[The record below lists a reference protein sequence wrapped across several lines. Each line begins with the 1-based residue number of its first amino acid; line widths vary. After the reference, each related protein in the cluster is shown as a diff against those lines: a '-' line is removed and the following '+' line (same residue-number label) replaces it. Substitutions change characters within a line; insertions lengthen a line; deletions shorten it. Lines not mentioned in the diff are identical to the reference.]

1 MYATLPKQ
9 QVVTSREQI
18 MQTLSQLSL
27 TDPDTV
33 RLPFEYYE
41 RMRKEEPVHFDE
53 RAGAWLVTR
62 HDDIKQAAR
71 MTDVLS
77 NGLGLDSAGR
87 PPWQD
92 EIDEMMR
99 REGFGPHRAGDNFNV
114 DPPLHARR
122 RGLVNQA
129 FGAHRVSAIEEDITV
144 IVRDLM
150 AAFIDRGKVDLV
162 RAFSVP
168 IAIYVISDLLGV
180 PRTRR
185 DDVERWSDASVAPI
199 GRGISKQDAYRYARD
214 MMEMHR
220 FLHQQFEERRR
231 NRKDDMLSDLVHAQ
245 IDDEENP
252 SLSETELLSC
262 GVALLAAGNE
272 TTRNGISWGSLIL
285 AQNPSLMDRL
295 RTADDQDWALRRFV
309 EETLRIQPPVPQL
322 PRVAVADCEIGGTR
336 IPRGSFI
343 YLCWASANRDAAT
356 FENADEFDLERANV
370 GQHLTFGSGV
380 HRCLGAMLARM
391 EMKCAFREIV
401 NRMDDLRLTVPE
413 EELDIWG
420 TFVFRGPRSLPVTF
434 VRRTT

>member
-1 MYATLPKQ
+1 MK
-9 QVVTSREQI
+9 S
-18 MQTLSQLSL
+18 LSDLSL
-27 TDPDTV
+27 TDPDVV

-41 RMRKEEPVHFDE
+41 RMRHEEPVHFDE
-53 RAGAWLVTR
+53 RAGAWLITR

-77 NGLGLDSAGR
+77 NGLGLDNVGR

-92 EIDEMMR
+92 EIDAMMR

-129 FGAHRVSAIEEDITV
+129 FGAHRVSSMEEEISL
-144 IVRDLM
+144 IVRDLVD
-150 AAFIDRGKVDLV
+150 AFIGRGEADLV
-162 RAFSVP
+162 REFSVP
-168 IAIYVISDLLGV
+168 IAIYVISDMLGV
-180 PRTRR
+180 PRERR

-199 GRGISKQDAYRYARD
+199 GRGITREEAYGYARD
-214 MMEMHR
+214 MMDMHR
-220 FLHQQFEERRR
+220 FLHEQFEERRR

-252 SLSETELLSC
+252 TLSQTELLSC
-262 GVALLAAGNE
+262 GVALIAAGNE
-272 TTRNGISWGSLIL
+272 TTRNGISWGSLVL
-285 AQNPSLMDRL
+285 ANNPGLMRSLR
-295 RTADDQDWALRRFV
+295 AAEDQERALKRFV

-322 PRVAVADCEIGGTR
+322 PRVAVKDCEIGGTP

-356 FENADEFDLERANV
+356 FANPDDFDLDRPNV
-370 GQHLTFGSGV
+370 GQHLTFGTGV

-401 NRMDDLRLTVPE
+401 NRMDEIRLNVPE

-434 VRRTT
+434 TRRTM

>member
-1 MYATLPKQ
+1 M
-9 QVVTSREQI
+9 
-18 MQTLSQLSL
+18 
-27 TDPDTV
+27 
-33 RLPFEYYE
+33 PFGYYE
-41 RMRKEEPVHFDE
+41 RMRREDPVHFDE

-62 HDDIKQAAR
+62 YDDIKQAAR

-77 NGLGLDSAGR
+77 NGLGLDNVGR
-87 PPWQD
+87 APWQD

-99 REGFGPHRAGDNFNV
+99 REAFGPHRAGDNFNV

-129 FGAHRVSAIEEDITV
+129 FGAHRVSAMEEDITT
-144 IVRDLM
+144 IVRDLLD
-150 AAFIDRGKVDLV
+150 AFIGRGEADLV
-162 RAFSVP
+162 REFSVP
-168 IAIYVISDLLGV
+168 TAIYVISDLLGV
-180 PRTRR
+180 PRERR
-185 DDVERWSDASVAPI
+185 DDVERWSDASVAPL
-199 GRGISKQDAYRYARD
+199 GRGITEQEAYRYARD
-214 MMEMHR
+214 MMEMQR
-220 FLHQQFEERRR
+220 FLNEQFQERRGD
-231 NRKDDMLSDLVHAQ
+231 RKDDMLSDLVHAQ

-252 SLSETELLSC
+252 TLSRTELLSC

-285 AQNPSLMDRL
+285 ALNPDLMQKL
-295 RTADDQDWALRRFV
+295 RAAEDQERALKRFV

-322 PRVAVADCEIGGTR
+322 PRVAVEDCEIGGTR

-356 FENADEFDLERANV
+356 FENADDFDLDRANM
-370 GQHLTFGSGV
+370 GRHLTFGSGV

-401 NRMDDLRLTVPE
+401 NRLDGLRLNVPE
-413 EELDIWG
+413 ENLDIWG

-434 VRRTT
+434 RHRAL

>member
-1 MYATLPKQ
+1 MRTLA
-9 QVVTSREQI
+9 E
-18 MQTLSQLSL
+18 LSL
-27 TDPDTV
+27 TDPDVV
-33 RLPFEYYE
+33 RMPFGYYE
-41 RMRKEEPVHFDE
+41 RMRREDPVHFDE

-62 HDDIKQAAR
+62 YDDIKQAAR

-77 NGLGLDSAGR
+77 NGLGLDNVGR
-87 PPWQD
+87 APWQD

-99 REGFGPHRAGDNFNV
+99 REAFGPHRTGDNFNV

-129 FGAHRVSAIEEDITV
+129 FGAHRVSAMEEDITT
-144 IVRDLM
+144 IVRDLVD
-150 AAFIDRGKVDLV
+150 AFVDRGEADLV
-162 RAFSVP
+162 REFSVP
-168 IAIYVISDLLGV
+168 TAIYVISDLLGI
-180 PRTRR
+180 PRERR
-185 DDVERWSDASVAPI
+185 DDVERWSDASVAPL
-199 GRGISKQDAYRYARD
+199 GRGITEQEAYRYARD
-214 MMEMHR
+214 MMEMQR
-220 FLHQQFEERRR
+220 FLNEQFEARRG

-252 SLSETELLSC
+252 TLSQTELLSC

-285 AQNPSLMDRL
+285 ALNPDLMQRL
-295 RTADDQDWALRRFV
+295 RAAEDQERALKRFV
-309 EETLRIQPPVPQL
+309 EETLRLQPPVPQL
-322 PRVAVADCEIGGTR
+322 PRVAVEDCEIGGTR

-356 FENADEFDLERANV
+356 FEDADDFDLERANM
-370 GQHLTFGSGV
+370 GRHLAFGSGV

-401 NRMDDLRLTVPE
+401 NRVDDLRLNVSE
-413 EELDIWG
+413 EDLDIWG

-434 VRRTT
+434 RQRAL

>member
-1 MYATLPKQ
+1 MKTLA
-9 QVVTSREQI
+9 E
-18 MQTLSQLSL
+18 LSL
-27 TDPDTV
+27 TSPDVV
-33 RLPFEYYE
+33 RMPFGYYE
-41 RMRKEEPVHFDE
+41 RMRREDPVHFDE

-77 NGLGLDSAGR
+77 NGLGLDSVGR

-99 REGFGPHRAGDNFNV
+99 SEGFGPHRAGDNFNV

-129 FGAHRVSAIEEDITV
+129 FGAHRVSAMEEDIAT
-144 IVRDLM
+144 IVRDLVD
-150 AAFIDRGKVDLV
+150 AFIDRGEADLV
-162 RAFSVP
+162 REFSVP
-168 IAIYVISDLLGV
+168 TAIYVISDMLGV
-180 PRTRR
+180 PRERR
-185 DDVERWSDASVAPI
+185 DDVERWSDASVAPL
-199 GRGISKQDAYRYARD
+199 GRGITKQEAYGYARD
-214 MMEMHR
+214 TMEMHR
-220 FLHQQFEERRR
+220 FLHEQFEERRR
-231 NRKDDMLSDLVHAQ
+231 SRKDDMLSDLVHAQ

-252 SLSETELLSC
+252 TLNETELLSC

-285 AQNPSLMDRL
+285 ARNPDLL
-295 RTADDQDWALRRFV
+295 RGLRAAEDQERALKRFV

-322 PRVAVADCEIGGTR
+322 PRVAVQDCEIGGTR

-356 FENADEFDLERANV
+356 FANADEFDLDRANI

-401 NRMDDLRLTVPE
+401 NRMDELQLNVPE
-413 EELDIWG
+413 EDLDIWG
-420 TFVFRGPRSLPVTF
+420 TFVFRGLRSLPVTF
-434 VRRTT
+434 ARHAM

>member
-1 MYATLPKQ
+1 MKTLA
-9 QVVTSREQI
+9 EF
-18 MQTLSQLSL
+18 SL
-27 TDPDTV
+27 TDRDVV
-33 RLPFEYYE
+33 RMPFEYYE
-41 RMRKEEPVHFDE
+41 RMRREAPVHFDE

-62 HDDIKQAAR
+62 YDDVKQAAR

-77 NGLGLDSAGR
+77 NGLGLDTVGR
-87 PPWQD
+87 APWQD

-99 REGFGPHRAGDNFNV
+99 REGFGPHRTGDNFNV

-129 FGAHRVSAIEEDITV
+129 FGAHRVSAMEEDIASIAHTAM
-144 IVRDLM
+144 DT
-150 AAFIDRGKVDLV
+150 FIDRGEADIV
-162 RAFSVP
+162 REYSIP

-185 DDVERWSDASVAPI
+185 DDVERWSDASVAPL
-199 GRGISKQDAYRYARD
+199 GRGISKQEAYRYARD

-220 FLHQQFEERRR
+220 FLHTQFEERRQNRR
-231 NRKDDMLSDLVHAQ
+231 NDMLSDLVHAQ
-245 IDDEENP
+245 IDDDENP
-252 SLSETELLSC
+252 TLSQTELLSC

-285 AQNPSLMDRL
+285 ALNPDLMLKL
-295 RTADDQDWALRRFV
+295 RSAGDQERALQRFV

-322 PRVAVADCEIGGTR
+322 PRVALEDCEIGGVK
-336 IPRGSFI
+336 IPKGGFI
-343 YLCWASANRDAAT
+343 YLCWASANRDADA
-356 FENADEFDLERANV
+356 FEDADDFDLERTNM
-370 GQHLTFGSGV
+370 GRHLAFGSGV

-401 NRMDDLRLTVPE
+401 NRLDELRLNVPE
-413 EELDIWG
+413 EDLDIWG

-434 VRRTT
+434 ERRTM

>member
-1 MYATLPKQ
+1 MK
-9 QVVTSREQI
+9 
-18 MQTLSQLSL
+18 TLSEISL
-27 TDPDTV
+27 TDPDVV
-33 RLPFEYYE
+33 RLPFDYYE

-77 NGLGLDSAGR
+77 NGLGLDSVGR

-129 FGAHRVSAIEEDITV
+129 FGAHRVSAMEEDITT
-144 IVRDLM
+144 IVRGLVD
-150 AAFIDRGKVDLV
+150 AFIGRGEADLV
-162 RAFSVP
+162 REFSVP
-168 IAIYVISDLLGV
+168 TAIYVISDMLGV
-180 PRTRR
+180 PRERR
-185 DDVERWSDASVAPI
+185 DDVERWSDASVAPL
-199 GRGISKQDAYRYARD
+199 GRGISRQEAYGYARD
-214 MMEMHR
+214 TMEAHR
-220 FLHQQFEERRR
+220 FLHQQFEARRR

-245 IDDEENP
+245 IDDEQNP
-252 SLSETELLSC
+252 TLSETELLSC
-262 GVALLAAGNE
+262 GIALLAAGNE

-285 AQNPSLMDRL
+285 ASNPDLMRGL
-295 RTADDQDWALRRFV
+295 RTAADQERALKRFV

-322 PRVAVADCEIGGTR
+322 PRVAVKDCEIGGTR
-336 IPRGSFI
+336 IPQGSFI

-356 FENADEFDLERANV
+356 FEHADEFDLERANL

-401 NRMDDLRLTVPE
+401 NRMDELRLNVAE
-413 EELDIWG
+413 EDLDIWG
-420 TFVFRGPRSLPVTF
+420 TFVFRGLRSLPVTF
-434 VRRTT
+434 SRRAP

>member
-1 MYATLPKQ
+1 MKTLA
-9 QVVTSREQI
+9 E
-18 MQTLSQLSL
+18 LSL
-27 TDPDTV
+27 TDPDVV
-33 RLPFEYYE
+33 RLPYAYYE
-41 RMRKEEPVHFDE
+41 RMRDEEPVHFDE

-77 NGLGLDSAGR
+77 NGLGLDNVGR

-129 FGAHRVSAIEEDITV
+129 FGAHRVSAMEKEITT
-144 IVRDLM
+144 IVRDLVD
-150 AAFIDRGKVDLV
+150 AFIGRGEADLV
-162 RAFSVP
+162 REFSVP
-168 IAIYVISDLLGV
+168 TAIDVISDMLGV
-180 PRTRR
+180 PRQRR

-199 GRGISKQDAYRYARD
+199 GRGISKEEAYGYARD
-214 MMEMHR
+214 MMDMHR
-220 FLHQQFEERRR
+220 FLHEQFEERRH
-231 NRKDDMLSDLVHAQ
+231 NRRDDMLSDLVHAE
-245 IDDEENP
+245 IDDAENP
-252 SLSETELLSC
+252 TLSETELLSC
-262 GVALLAAGNE
+262 GVALIAAGNE

-285 AQNPSLMDRL
+285 AGNPGLMQKL
-295 RTADDQDWALRRFV
+295 RTAEDQERALKRFV

-322 PRVAVADCEIGGTR
+322 PRVAVADCEIGGTK

-356 FENADEFDLERANV
+356 FANADDFDLERANV
-370 GQHLTFGSGV
+370 GQHLTFGTGV

-401 NRMDDLRLTVPE
+401 NRMEDLRLGIAE
-413 EELDIWG
+413 EDLDIWG

-434 VRRTT
+434 TRRAM

>member
-1 MYATLPKQ
+1 MRTLA
-9 QVVTSREQI
+9 E
-18 MQTLSQLSL
+18 LSL
-27 TDPDTV
+27 TDSDVV
-33 RLPFEYYE
+33 RMPFGYYE
-41 RMRKEEPVHFDE
+41 RMRREDPVHFDE

-62 HDDIKQAAR
+62 YDDIKQAAR

-77 NGLGLDSAGR
+77 NGLGLDNVGR
-87 PPWQD
+87 APWQD

-99 REGFGPHRAGDNFNV
+99 REAFGPHRTGDNFNV

-129 FGAHRVSAIEEDITV
+129 FGAHRVSAMEEDITT
-144 IVRDLM
+144 IVRDLVD
-150 AAFIDRGKVDLV
+150 AFVDRGEADLV
-162 RAFSVP
+162 REFSVP
-168 IAIYVISDLLGV
+168 TAIYVISDLLGI
-180 PRTRR
+180 PRERR
-185 DDVERWSDASVAPI
+185 DDVERWSDASVAPL
-199 GRGISKQDAYRYARD
+199 GRGITEQEAYRYARD
-214 MMEMHR
+214 MMEMQR
-220 FLHQQFEERRR
+220 FLNEQFEARRG

-252 SLSETELLSC
+252 TLSQTELLSC

-285 AQNPSLMDRL
+285 ALNPDLMQRL
-295 RTADDQDWALRRFV
+295 RAAEDQERALKRFV
-309 EETLRIQPPVPQL
+309 EETLRLQPPVPQL
-322 PRVAVADCEIGGTR
+322 PRVAVEDCEIGGTR

-356 FENADEFDLERANV
+356 FENADDFDLERANM
-370 GQHLTFGSGV
+370 GRHLAFGSGV

-401 NRMDDLRLTVPE
+401 NRMDELRVNVGE
-413 EELDIWG
+413 EDLDIWG

-434 VRRTT
+434 RQRAL